1 MSAAPGGVC
10 LRKEPLRKSSGRN
23 WFITGGWYLLLTLL
37 TIGFCAWIPFAHAA
51 RRLHSRALWGKTVL
65 YLAGAV
71 ALVVLMAIT
80 PTDATGNIPDTPAG
94 TTISIVGVC
103 LMLTV
108 IITALAAQWPLR
120 RRVYPSTAP
129 TAPPGVGTDPAVA
142 AVLAARARRAEAR
155 ALAAQDPVMARELH
169 IGRPDLESS
178 YDDGGLVDLNSAP
191 TAVIAHVCDMEPA
204 AAQAIVEARE
214 RMGSFSNLD
223 EVLVVSDVSLGSW
236 ALLREHA
243 ILLPR

>member
-1 MSAAPGGVC
+1 
-10 LRKEPLRKSSGRN
+10 
-23 WFITGGWYLLLTLL
+23 
-37 TIGFCAWIPFAHAA
+37 
-51 RRLHSRALWGKTVL
+51 
-65 YLAGAV
+65 
-71 ALVVLMAIT
+71 LVVLMAIT

-103 LMLTV
+103 LMVTV
-108 IITALAAQWPLR
+108 IITALAAQWSLR

-129 TAPPGVGTDPAVA
+129 TAAAASGADPAVA

-191 TAVIAHVCDMEPA
+191 TAVIARVCDIEPA
-204 AAQAIVEARE
+204 AAQAIAEARE
-214 RMGSFSNLD
+214 RVGSFSNLD
-223 EVLVVSDVSLGSW
+223 EVLVISEVSLGSW